1 MSDKEYKTIKECR
14 ACGSNELVSYLNL
27 GNMPLVNKVLN
38 QSEIYSEKK
47 YPLEVLLCGDCNL
60 SQLSTVVDPSIL
72 FRDYTY
78 RSSISDS
85 FKNHCEDLAVELNE
99 DILNKGDL
107 IVDIAS
113 NDGCLL
119 KSFKN
124 KGNKT
129 LGVDPARNLVKI
141 ANDSGIETIPE
152 FWTPEV
158 ANSVLK
164 EYGPAK
170 VITAFNV
177 FAHVD
182 NLHSFLEGAS
192 TLLSNDGNLII
203 EAPHLYNLV
212 EKTEFDTV
220 YHEHLSY
227 FLAKPLERLAR
238 QHGLKLAKIKKQ
250 EIHGGSLRYYL
261 EKKNG
266 KGIDGSVRK
275 IIEEEKKAGLY
286 EIGAYLGL
294 KRQVEGLKNN
304 FSTILN
310 ELKFFGKNISG
321 FGASA
326 KGNILLNYC
335 GIDNNLIDKIYD
347 DTPEKQNK
355 FYPGVHIPISSRQNL
370 LKDMPDYLVLLSWN
384 FADEMMAKTKEYK
397 EAGGKYIVPV
407 PYLKII

>member
-1 MSDKEYKTIKECR
+1 MGKDYKIVKECR
-14 ACGSNELVSYLNL
+14 ICGSEDLTSYLNL
-27 GNMPLVNKVLN
+27 GNMPLVNKVLSK
-38 QSEIYSEKK
+38 SEIDSEKK

-60 SQLSTVVDPSIL
+60 SQLSAVVDPGTL
-72 FRDYTY
+72 FRNYSY

-85 FKNHCEDLAVELNE
+85 FRKHCEELSIELNKI
-99 DILNKGDL
+99 ILGKDEL

-119 KSFKN
+119 KQFKN
-124 KGNKT
+124 KGNRV
-129 LGVDPARNLVKI
+129 LGVDPARNLAEI
-141 ANDSGIETIPE
+141 ASNSGIETLPE
-152 FWTPEV
+152 FWNPSL
-158 ANSVLK
+158 AKSIRK

-177 FAHVD
+177 FAHIDDV
-182 NLHSFLEGAS
+182 HSFLEGANI
-192 TLLSNDGNLII
+192 LLLKEGNLII

-212 EKTEFDTV
+212 EKTQFDTV

-227 FLAKPLERLAR
+227 FLAKPIERLAR
-238 QHGLKLAKIKKQ
+238 QHGFRLAKIKKQ
-250 EIHGGSLRYYL
+250 DIHGGSLRYYL

-266 KGIDGSVRK
+266 TSSDGSV
-275 IIEEEKKAGLY
+275 EQVMNEEKEAGLY
-286 EIGAYLGL
+286 ERGAYFGL

-310 ELKFFGKNISG
+310 ELKYLNKNISG

-335 GIDNNLIDKIYD
+335 GLDSEIIDKIYD

-355 FYPGVHIPISSRQNL
+355 FYPGVHIPIASRKTL
-370 LKDMPDYLVLLSWN
+370 LEDNPDYLVLLSWN
-384 FADEMMAKTKEYK
+384 FAEEMMSKTKDYK
-397 EAGGKYIVPV
+397 NAGGKYMVPV
-407 PYLKII
+407 PSLKII